1 MSGSNT
7 AISRRRLL
15 QGAGAMWLLSVSQVS
30 LAAVSQVVAV
40 RVWPASSY
48 TRVTVESNRQ
58 LKYKQ
63 FALSNPERVV
73 VDIEDVNLNSVLKG
87 MAAQIRADDPFIKS
101 ARVWPASSYTRVT
114 VESNRQ
120 LKYKQ
125 FALSNPERVVVDIED
140 VNLNSVLKGMAAQIR
155 ADDPFIKSARV
166 GQFDPQT
173 VRMVFELKQNV
184 KPQLFALAP
193 VAGFKE
199 RLVMDL
205 YPANAQD
212 MQDPLLALL
221 EDYNKGDL
229 EKQVPPAQSGPQ
241 PGKAGR
247 DRPIVIML
255 DPGHGG
261 EDSGAVGKYKTREK
275 DVVLQI
281 ARRLRSLIE
290 KEGNMKVYMTRN
302 EDIFIPLQVRVA
314 KAQKQRADLFVS
326 IHADAFTSRQPSGS
340 SVFALSTKGATSTA
354 AKYLAQTQN
363 ASDLI
368 GGVSKSGDRYVDHTM
383 FDMVQSLTIADSLK
397 FGKAVLN
404 KLGKINKLHKNQ
416 VEQAGFAVLK
426 APDIP
431 SILVETAFISN
442 VEEERKLKTATFQQ
456 EVAESILAG
465 IKAYFADGATLARRG

>member
-1 MSGSNT
+1 MSGANS

-15 QGAGAMWLLSVSQVS
+15 QGAGAMWLLSVSQVG

-40 RVWPASSY
+40 RIWPASSY
-48 TRVTVESNRQ
+48 TRVTVESNRL

-63 FALSNPERVV
+63 FALSNPDRVV

-87 MAAQIRADDPFIKS
+87 IGAQIRSDDP
-101 ARVWPASSYTRVT
+101 Y
-114 VESNRQ
+114 
-120 LKYKQ
+120 
-125 FALSNPERVVVDIED
+125 
-140 VNLNSVLKGMAAQIR
+140 
-155 ADDPFIKSARV
+155 IKSARV
-166 GQFDPQT
+166 GQFDPKT

-229 EKQVPPAQSGPQ
+229 DKQVPPSQSGPQ

-261 EDSGAVGKYKTREK
+261 EDPGAIGKYKTREK

-281 ARRLRSLIE
+281 ARRLRALIE

-302 EDIFIPLQVRVA
+302 EDIFIPLKVRVA

-397 FGKAVLN
+397 FGKAVL
-404 KLGKINKLHKNQ
+404 KQLGKINDLHKNK

-442 VEEERKLKTATFQQ
+442 IEEERKLKTATFQQ
-456 EVAESILAG
+456 QVA
-465 IKAYFADGATLARRG
+465 

>member
-1 MSGSNT
+1 MSGANS

-15 QGAGAMWLLSVSQVS
+15 QGAGAMWLLSVSQVG

-40 RVWPASSY
+40 RIWPASSY
-48 TRVTVESNRQ
+48 TRVTVEANRL

-63 FALSNPERVV
+63 FALSNPDRVV

-87 MAAQIRADDPFIKS
+87 IGAQIRSDDP
-101 ARVWPASSYTRVT
+101 Y
-114 VESNRQ
+114 
-120 LKYKQ
+120 
-125 FALSNPERVVVDIED
+125 
-140 VNLNSVLKGMAAQIR
+140 
-155 ADDPFIKSARV
+155 IKSARV
-166 GQFDPQT
+166 GQFDPKT

-229 EKQVPPAQSGPQ
+229 DKQVPPSQSGPQ

-261 EDSGAVGKYKTREK
+261 EDPGAIGKYKTREK

-281 ARRLRSLIE
+281 ARRLRALIE

-302 EDIFIPLQVRVA
+302 EDIFIPLKVRVA

-397 FGKAVLN
+397 FGKAVL
-404 KLGKINKLHKNQ
+404 KQLGKINDLHKNK

-442 VEEERKLKTATFQQ
+442 IEEERKLKTAMFQQ
-456 EVAESILAG
+456 QVAESILAG
-465 IKAYFADGATLARRG
+465 IKAYFADGATLARRS

>member
-1 MSGSNT
+1 M
-7 AISRRRLL
+7 
-15 QGAGAMWLLSVSQVS
+15 
-30 LAAVSQVVAV
+30 
-40 RVWPASSY
+40 
-48 TRVTVESNRQ
+48 
-58 LKYKQ
+58 
-63 FALSNPERVV
+63 
-73 VDIEDVNLNSVLKG
+73 
-87 MAAQIRADDPFIKS
+87 
-101 ARVWPASSYTRVT
+101 
-114 VESNRQ
+114 
-120 LKYKQ
+120 
-125 FALSNPERVVVDIED
+125 
-140 VNLNSVLKGMAAQIR
+140 
-155 ADDPFIKSARV
+155 

-205 YPANAQD
+205 YPANATD
-212 MQDPLLALL
+212 VQDPLLALL
-221 EDYNKGDL
+221 EDYNKGNL
-229 EKQVPPAQSGPQ
+229 ERQVPPAQSGPQ

-261 EDSGAVGKYKTREK
+261 EDSGAVGKYRTREK
-275 DVVLQI
+275 DVVLNRPSPAGADRQRRQYEGLYDPQRRRVYPVESACRQGAEA
-281 ARRLRSLIE
+281 ARR
-290 KEGNMKVYMTRN
+290 
-302 EDIFIPLQVRVA
+302 PVRVDSRRRLYQPP
-314 KAQKQRADLFVS
+314 AQRLFGV
-326 IHADAFTSRQPSGS
+326 
-340 SVFALSTKGATSTA
+340 ALSTKGATSTA

-397 FGKAVLN
+397 FGKAVLEKMGN
-404 KLGKINKLHKNQ
+404 INNLHKNR

-442 VEEERKLKTATFQQ
+442 VEEERKLKTAKFQQ

>member
-1 MSGSNT
+1 MSGANS

-15 QGAGAMWLLSVSQVS
+15 QGAGAMWLLSVSQVG

-40 RVWPASSY
+40 RIWPASSY
-48 TRVTVESNRQ
+48 TRVTVESNRL

-63 FALSNPERVV
+63 FALSNPDRVV

-87 MAAQIRADDPFIKS
+87 IGAQIRSDDP
-101 ARVWPASSYTRVT
+101 Y
-114 VESNRQ
+114 
-120 LKYKQ
+120 
-125 FALSNPERVVVDIED
+125 
-140 VNLNSVLKGMAAQIR
+140 
-155 ADDPFIKSARV
+155 IKSARV
-166 GQFDPQT
+166 GQFDPKT

-212 MQDPLLALL
+212 MQDPLL

-229 EKQVPPAQSGPQ
+229 DKQVPPSQSGPQ

-261 EDSGAVGKYKTREK
+261 EDPGAIGKYKTREK

-281 ARRLRSLIE
+281 ARRLRALIE

-302 EDIFIPLQVRVA
+302 EDIFIPLKVRVA

-397 FGKAVLN
+397 FGKAVL
-404 KLGKINKLHKNQ
+404 KQLGKVNDLHKNK

-442 VEEERKLKTATFQQ
+442 IEEERKLKTATFQQ
-456 EVAESILAG
+456 QVAESILAG
-465 IKAYFADGATLARRG
+465 IKAYFADGATLARRS

>member
-1 MSGSNT
+1 
-7 AISRRRLL
+7 
-15 QGAGAMWLLSVSQVS
+15 
-30 LAAVSQVVAV
+30 
-40 RVWPASSY
+40 
-48 TRVTVESNRQ
+48 
-58 LKYKQ
+58 
-63 FALSNPERVV
+63 
-73 VDIEDVNLNSVLKG
+73 
-87 MAAQIRADDPFIKS
+87 
-101 ARVWPASSYTRVT
+101 
-114 VESNRQ
+114 
-120 LKYKQ
+120 
-125 FALSNPERVVVDIED
+125 
-140 VNLNSVLKGMAAQIR
+140 MAAQIR

-229 EKQVPPAQSGPQ
+229 ESRCRQRKVVHNRVKQGA
-241 PGKAGR
+241 
-247 DRPIVIML
+247 IVRL
-255 DPGHGG
+255 SLCLTRHGG